1 MDARGGR
8 TKQGCCSGGRGG
20 KRPGAGRKPKGLK
33 AGVSHRTRAALA
45 ARFPVHVTVRLRPG
59 LPGLRKKRTA
69 RFLFDCFFEGCDR
82 FGFRLIQFSVQTN
95 HMHFI
100 AEAKDRR
107 ALSRGMQGLLI
118 RIAKRLNKWWVRKGS
133 VFDDRYHD
141 HILRT
146 PREVRNA
153 LAYVLNNVRKH
164 AREHGRKLLTLLDP
178 FASGRW
184 FDGWRDASARSVSA
198 HSRPVATARSW
209 LLQKGW
215 RRHGLIQ
222 GGEIPGDRATPPA

>member
-1 MDARGGR
+1 MFAGRGGR
-8 TKQGCCSGGRGG
+8 
-20 KRPGAGRKPKGLK
+20 RPGAGRKPKGDK
-33 AGVSHRTRAALA
+33 AGVSHKRRVPLA
-45 ARFPVHVTVRLRPG
+45 ARFPVHVTVRLRAG
-59 LPGLRKKRTA
+59 LPALRKKRTA
-69 RFLFDCFFEGCDR
+69 KHLRDCFYEGCDR

-118 RIAKRLNKWWVRKGS
+118 RIAKRLNKWWMRKGS

-146 PREVRNA
+146 PREVRHA
-153 LAYVLNNVRKH
+153 LAYVLNNARK
-164 AREHGRKLLTLLDP
+164 HGRKLVTLLDP

-184 FDGWRDASARSVSA
+184 FDGWRDAPTQRGNA
-198 HSRPVATARSW
+198 HFRPVATARSW
-209 LLQKGW
+209 LLKSGW
-215 RRHGLIQ
+215 RRHGRIRAA
-222 GGEIPGDRATPPA
+222 EVPG